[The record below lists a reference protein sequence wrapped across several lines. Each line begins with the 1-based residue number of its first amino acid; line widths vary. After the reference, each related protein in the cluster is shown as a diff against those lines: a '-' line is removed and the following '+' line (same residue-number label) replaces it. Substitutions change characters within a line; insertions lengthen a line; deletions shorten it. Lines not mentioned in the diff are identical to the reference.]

1 MIIEQALQA
10 LKTDNIYLS
19 GAGIGEQAY
28 FLSKIDAPIFFLAS
42 SVDKAYKI
50 SEQLKSLGR
59 NNILLDSFDNEF
71 VFSKFQSKDN
81 SNKIINALASLINKE
96 DNIVVTTLQALKLN
110 LTNPQNFTDSI
121 IKIVKGECYN
131 LDYLASTL
139 IDIGY
144 KRVDTVEQ
152 IGEFSIRGDIM
163 DIISCNHEYLV
174 RINFF
179 DDEVENIIYYDNI
192 NLTRIKNLENIQILP
207 NKTIILSKE
216 EKEKV
221 VTSLTEIEKDF
232 ANFAEYRF
240 DVNNLPNEMLGM
252 FDLPIYHIFD
262 YLKNP
267 IVVYQNVLTLNAQNE
282 KYNKDLLEKINKIF
296 LKKND
301 KNIENK
307 YVNNLIKK
315 YQKNINNIENKCIFI
330 ENGEIFEKNKNYFN
344 FNSKILNN
352 YLNNLSLLK
361 TDFSA
366 LEIKNKKIKLCLN
379 DNFTINSIKEI
390 LFKQNIPFS
399 TSENSNGFVLTS
411 SNIPYNICV
420 KDEDIWYI
428 GGSNFAKK
436 KDVKIGVTK
445 KLKYLPKSGEY
456 VVHDVHGIGLCE
468 GVVTLKVMGADKD
481 FFKILY
487 QKGDVL
493 YVPTENT
500 ELLSLYMGSGEA
512 KLNKLGGK
520 EFALTKA
527 KTEKAVKEMAK
538 DLLEL
543 YAKRA
548 QSKGFKYSPDNYLMA
563 EFENSFEYTE
573 TADQALAIQD
583 IKRDMMSGKVMDRLI
598 CGDVGYGK
606 TEVAMRAIFK
616 AFLDGKQTA
625 LLAPTTILSLQHYM
639 TFDKRFKDFGVRVE
653 MLNRFKTAKEKQD
666 ILQRLK
672 EGKID
677 VICATHSI
685 LADGVA
691 FKDLGL
697 LVLDEE
703 QRFGVKA
710 KEKLKSIKNNVDVIT
725 MSATPIP
732 RTLNMAMLTLRDISI
747 INTPPKNRLPVKTYV
762 TPFDIDNCAEA
773 VKNEINRGGQVL
785 IVYND
790 IDRIYHFAHKLAD
803 AIDDERCK
811 FDVAHGKMAKVELEN
826 AIKRLYDGKTNVFVS
841 TTLIENGVDLP
852 KANTLIVLDSQN
864 LGLSQLYQLRGRVG
878 RSNEQAFAYF
888 TYPKNKTI
896 TIDATNR
903 LEALAEN
910 TELGSGFKIAMRDLQ
925 LRGAGE
931 LLGKEQHGHMV
942 KVGYDMYIRL
952 LEEATKRLK
961 GEKIAENRDVKLDI
975 AISAKVPN
983 DFVTDE
989 AEKLRIYSKIS
1000 NIDSIETQRQIVGEL
1015 KNSYGKLPKEVLQLA
1030 NVALIKALAM
1040 KLTVKHI
1047 TISKNNYSIVYYQEN
1062 FDVKKVLHLLPKF
1075 NKMSLLKSEL
1085 PTIKLNVN
1093 EFSPETA
1100 QGYFIEFLSAQMSLI

>member
-1 MIIEQALQA
+1 MIIEKALQA
-10 LKTDNIYLS
+10 LDSNDIYLS
-19 GAGIGEQAY
+19 GAGVGEQAY
-28 FLSKIDAPIFFLAS
+28 FLSKIDTPIFFVAS
-42 SVDKAYKI
+42 SVDNAYKI
-50 SEQLKSLGR
+50 SEQLKSLGK

-81 SNKIINALASLINKE
+81 SYKLVNALTSLSNGESK
-96 DNIVVTTLQALKLN
+96 IVVTTLQGLKLN
-110 LTNPQNFTDSI
+110 LTNPKCFKNSI
-121 IKIVKGECYN
+121 IKLVCGECYN
-131 LDYLASTL
+131 LDWLASCL
-139 IDIGY
+139 VGLGY
-144 KRVDTVEQ
+144 KRVDVVEQ
-152 IGEFSIRGDIM
+152 FGEFSIRGDIM
-163 DIISCNHEYLV
+163 DIMTCGHDYLV

-179 DDEVENIIYYDNI
+179 DDEVESIIYYDNI
-192 NLTRIKNLENIQILP
+192 NLARIKTLDEIQIVP
-207 NKTIILSKE
+207 NKTIVFEDSEKQEVATTLS
-216 EKEKV
+216 
-221 VTSLTEIEKDF
+221 SLAKNNIE
-232 ANFAEYRF
+232 FAEFGF
-240 DVNNLPNEMLGM
+240 DENNIPNEL
-252 FDLPIYHIFD
+252 LPIFNFETFHIFD
-262 YLKNP
+262 YLNNP
-267 IVVYQNVLTLNAQNE
+267 IMVYQNVLTLNAQNE
-282 KYNKDLLEKINKIF
+282 KYNNENIEKINKLDLI
-296 LKKND
+296 KN
-301 KNIENK
+301 NYELINCENK
-307 YVNNLIKK
+307 LLNN
-315 YQKNINNIENKCIFI
+315 YQKNINITKNRCIFI
-330 ENGEIFEKNKNYFN
+330 ENGGFFDKNNNYFN

-352 YLNNLSLLK
+352 YLNNLNLLK
-361 TDFSA
+361 TDFSSEE
-366 LEIKNKKIKLCLN
+366 LKNKKIKLCFN

-399 TSENSNGFVLTS
+399 TSENANGIILTN
-411 SNIPYNICV
+411 SNIPYNICI
-420 KDEDIWYI
+420 KDEDVWYV

-436 KDVKIGVTK
+436 KDVKIGTSK

-456 VVHDVHGIGLCE
+456 VVHEIHGIGLCE
-468 GVVTLKVMGADKD
+468 GVATLKVMGADKD

-500 ELLSLYMGSGEA
+500 ELLSLYMGNGDV

-527 KTEKAVKEMAK
+527 KTEKAVEEMAK

-563 EFENSFEYTE
+563 EFENSFEFTE

-583 IKRDMMSGKVMDRLI
+583 IKQDMMSGKVMDRLI

-639 TFDKRFKDFGVRVE
+639 TFNKRFKDFGVRVE
-653 MLNRFKTAKEKQD
+653 MLNRFKTAKEKQE
-666 ILQRLK
+666 ILKRLK
-672 EGKID
+672 DGQID
-677 VICATHSI
+677 VVCATHSI
-685 LADGVA
+685 LADGVE

-762 TPFDIDNCAEA
+762 ISFDMGNCAEA

-790 IDRIYHFAHKLAD
+790 VEKIFHFSHQLMETLNDDRC
-803 AIDDERCK
+803 R

-878 RSNEQAFAYF
+878 RSDEQAYAYF

-931 LLGKEQHGHMV
+931 LLGREQHGHMV
-942 KVGYDMYIRL
+942 KVGYDMYVRL

-961 GEKIAENRDVKLDI
+961 GEKIAENREVKLDI

-983 DFVTDE
+983 DFVADE
-989 AEKLRIYSKIS
+989 VEKLRIYSKIS
-1000 NIDSIETQRQIVGEL
+1000 NIDSIEAQRRIVGEL

-1030 NVALIKALAM
+1030 NVSLIKSLAQ
-1040 KLTVKHI
+1040 KLGVKHI
-1047 TISKNNYSIVYYQEN
+1047 TISKSNYSIVYYQEN
-1062 FDVKKVLHLLPKF
+1062 FDAKKVLRLLSKF
-1075 NKMSLLKSEL
+1075 NKLSLLKAEL

-1093 EFSPETA
+1093 QFSPETA
-1100 QGYFIEFLSAQMSLI
+1100 QGYFIEFLSAQISPI